1 MKQDSTKAMTT
12 EEILSKLKE
21 GANFKLE
28 CTSSGH
34 YNGFGAINR
43 FDECKTENNPSP
55 SWYNNVHYPTKKKI
69 LESLPWTGVVDNPY
83 NPKEGEYPTENGDYI
98 TMLDCD
104 EHAVWTNIFRDG
116 HWLIYDRTHVKWW
129 MPMPDMTGVNLI
141 D

>member
-1 MKQDSTKAMTT
+1 MNRKGMNT
-12 EEILSKLKE
+12 EEILNKLKE

-28 CTSSGH
+28 RTDSGS

-55 SWYNNVHYPTKKKI
+55 SWYNNVHYPAKKKI
-69 LESLPWTGVVDNPY
+69 LESLPWTGVVENPY